1 MISVASGEHSDT
13 REIRQGNPEKTFDE
27 EEKETDKA
35 NAFEP
40 LSCF

>member
-1 MISVASGEHSDT
+1 LILVASAEHSDT

-27 EEKETDKA
+27 EEKEADKT

-40 LSCF
+40 LCCF